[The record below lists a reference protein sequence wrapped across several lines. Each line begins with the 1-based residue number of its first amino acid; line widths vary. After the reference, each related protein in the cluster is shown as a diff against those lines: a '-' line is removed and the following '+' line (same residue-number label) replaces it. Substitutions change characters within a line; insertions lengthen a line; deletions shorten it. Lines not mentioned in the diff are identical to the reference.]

1 VVNTLKPHWRG
12 RDAVGL
18 KVVMG
23 TVKGDVHD
31 IGKNIV
37 IMMLQAAGFEVV
49 DLGVDVSAER
59 FAEAVE
65 KETPAVLGLSALL
78 SSTVPEMKN
87 VIDLLKKR
95 GLRSRVKVVV
105 GGRPVD
111 EAVAREMGADGY
123 GVNAVEA
130 VKVVKRLTSR

>member
-1 VVNTLKPHWRG
+1 
-12 RDAVGL
+12 
-18 KVVMG
+18 
-23 TVKGDVHD
+23 
-31 IGKNIV
+31 
-37 IMMLQAAGFEVV
+37 MMLQAAGFEVV